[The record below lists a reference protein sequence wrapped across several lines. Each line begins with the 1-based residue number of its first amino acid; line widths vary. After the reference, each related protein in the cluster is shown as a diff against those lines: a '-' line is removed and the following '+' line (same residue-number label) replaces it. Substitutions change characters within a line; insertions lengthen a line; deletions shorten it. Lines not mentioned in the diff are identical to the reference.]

1 MLKPIKN
8 YERYLIDPDNGNIY
22 SNAKGKKMFPLKTF
36 EKPDGYLAVTLWDD
50 SIRGNKK
57 RKTFLVHRLVA
68 ETFIPNPENKP
79 TVNHKDGNKKNN
91 CVTNLEWATSHE
103 QNVHAFSNG
112 LNYAR
117 KGEEANRAQ
126 LTWDDVH
133 FIRNNYPDI
142 SVAELSLK
150 FNITK
155 ECIYSILYNYNWIE
169 ENYKPESKGLC
180 RQQKTSKE
188 VRDFI
193 YNNRNKYTG
202 KELAKMFNISESTV
216 SVIKNGRYM

>member
-8 YERYLIDPDNGNIY
+8 YERYLIDPENGNIY

-68 ETFIPNPENKP
+68 ETFIDNVDNKP

-91 CVTNLEWATSHE
+91 CVTNLEWATNHE
-103 QNVHAFSNG
+103 QEVHAFANG

-133 FIRNNYPDI
+133 LIRNSYPNI
-142 SVAELSLK
+142 SVEELSTK
-150 FNITK
+150 FNVTK
-155 ECIYSILYNYNWIE
+155 ECIYAILYNYNWIDE
-169 ENYKPESKGLC
+169 DYNPKSKGLC
-180 RQQKTSKE
+180 KQQKTSKE

-193 YNNRNKYTG
+193 YNNRHKYTG

-216 SVIKNGRYM
+216 SVIKQGRYM

>member
-8 YERYLIDPDNGNIY
+8 YERYLIDPENGNIY

-36 EKPDGYLAVTLWDD
+36 ERPDGYLAVTLWDD

-68 ETFIPNPENKP
+68 ETFIDNVENKP

-91 CVTNLEWATSHE
+91 CVINLEWATLSE
-103 QNVHAFSNG
+103 QQAHAFKND

-117 KGEEANRAQ
+117 KCDEANRAE

-133 FIRNNYPDI
+133 FIRNNAGKLSPKQMRDTINKVDI
-142 SVAELSLK
+142 E
-150 FNITK
+150 
-155 ECIYSILYNYNWIE
+155 EIYAILYNYNFIE
-169 ENYKPESKGLC
+169 NNYVPYKYGKGGYY
-180 RQQKTSKE
+180 K
-188 VRDFI
+188 
-193 YNNRNKYTG
+193 
-202 KELAKMFNISESTV
+202 
-216 SVIKNGRYM
+216 